1 MSNWTYVSG
10 TIKVDVMGRTQ
21 EEAEYILKT
30 VIRHLPIVTGS
41 ETDMEIYIN
50 KSKYYG
56 SESTHNEFGIYCG
69 VENHTKDKGWY
80 KMNNSY
86 ILTLEGNLRDR
97 DFEETYK
104 EVIRFLCRLGKR
116 VLVRDVLIRIA
127 DTYKNKRK
135 VIDEF
140 ELDNNP
146 YYNMWESPSWHNEE
160 SMNWCEYLMWEQGIN
175 TNMPMKLEYK
185 YYKNEEND
193 KEVKKRLHRKK

>member
-1 MSNWTYVSG
+1 
-10 TIKVDVMGRTQ
+10 
-21 EEAEYILKT
+21 
-30 VIRHLPIVTGS
+30 
-41 ETDMEIYIN
+41 
-50 KSKYYG
+50 
-56 SESTHNEFGIYCG
+56 
-69 VENHTKDKGWY
+69 
-80 KMNNSY
+80 MNNSY

-193 KEVKKRLHRKK
+193 KEVKKKIA

>member
-50 KSKYYG
+50 KSKYYE
-56 SESTHNEFGIYCG
+56 SESSYNEFGICCG

-104 EVIRFLCRLGKR
+104 EVIRFLCRLAKR
-116 VLVRDVLIRIA
+116 VRVQDVLIRIA

>member
-50 KSKYYG
+50 KSKYY
-56 SESTHNEFGIYCG
+56 ESASSHNEFGIYCG

-116 VLVRDVLIRIA
+116 VRVQDVLIRIA

>member
-30 VIRHLPIVTGS
+30 VIRHLPIVAGS

-50 KSKYYG
+50 KSKYYE
-56 SESTHNEFGIYCG
+56 SESSYNEFGICCG

-116 VLVRDVLIRIA
+116 VRVRDVLIRIA

-193 KEVKKRLHRKK
+193 KEVKKKIA

>member
-10 TIKVDVMGRTQ
+10 TIKIDVMGRTQ

-50 KSKYYG
+50 KSKYYE
-56 SESTHNEFGIYCG
+56 SESSYNEFGICCG

-116 VLVRDVLIRIA
+116 VCVRDVLIRIA

-193 KEVKKRLHRKK
+193 KEVKKRLRRKK

>member
-50 KSKYYG
+50 KSKYYE
-56 SESTHNEFGIYCG
+56 SESSYNEFGICCG

-80 KMNNSY
+80 KINNSY

-116 VLVRDVLIRIA
+116 VRVRDVLIRIA

-146 YYNMWESPSWHNEE
+146 YYNMWESPSWRNEE

-185 YYKNEEND
+185 YYK
-193 KEVKKRLHRKK
+193 K

>member
-30 VIRHLPIVTGS
+30 VIRHLPIVAGS

-50 KSKYYG
+50 KSKYYE
-56 SESTHNEFGIYCG
+56 SESSYNEFGICCG

-116 VLVRDVLIRIA
+116 VRVRDVLIRIA